1 MQHAEREHI
10 PPKVGD
16 KRAHPGGRMVI
27 QGSKRNVDKLLRDSE
42 SRGVQPSPALLE
54 AAARFAVGPSSTSA
68 SAAEHQL
75 SAMGQPLQQTPLQ
88 DNTTLYPAQQQ
99 VRRYAVIFSGDKL
112 KAARV
117 ADKLKLVDPSSVVDE
132 IDIVNDPI
140 EQNVLRP
147 QVVAELIRKLALQP
161 YDALMI
167 SCECASFSVAPG
179 GDESDSRGQLRSKSE
194 VWGKTPIPSDWAWYL
209 IKHNELTEVN
219 FDLMHIMLVR
229 QATVI
234 CEHPPNYGDRDTD
247 HFWEE
252 FEDWASLWDLPR
264 ARHLRP
270 ALAQCTF
277 SQCAKGADIQGLTT
291 LAADLDVEFE
301 LDEEFG
307 AARCIHGRAGHPRRA
322 RGRDEHGES
331 NSAKKASY
339 PEGMCLSLAKILKA
353 GAIRSASR
361 RQEREKITEILGT
374 IHRAPAAQAQVDLD
388 DPACA
393 MANLLPLQS
402 GDALEHAA
410 FRFQWRLVCTLITHE
425 RADISKLATAY
436 GAGFRIGAGRH
447 EASLPVAIKAI
458 SKDPHAK
465 RRLGL
470 AVKLACT
477 LANGE
482 DVNISSSCDTCFET
496 TAWLVNTLAVRRAG
510 SHRMHVGS
518 AKPHA
523 SAHIAGSHLPTHK
536 ATPSG
541 SLRQLEPELLEV
553 LQGEAFPECNIPCR
567 APEDEQLPRPP
578 LVPGSRG
585 GQRQGLPG
593 PLTTAQL
600 VPSSTYLA
608 VKQHGEKVISLLK
621 RARRGEVGHKVAI
634 RQRPK
639 RLVFE
644 EHEALTPEAMGHH
657 WIKRPTCD
665 LWDVL
670 LPSNFEHP
678 PSLTTDGH
686 TTQGPHLRFN
696 GTQFYEDSV
705 KHKMP
710 DMQLAGWGITGS
722 PGAQGMD
729 ARRAVIWYPHGG
741 AFEQAEH
748 FLTCAVK
755 DVTKRFVSPGADF
768 PVVWPCTVDPF
779 NVVMRFGQPRL
790 TIDKTIEKG
799 REPFAIKAY
808 NSHVDLV
815 LAEKQGLRV
824 KMVRVSTFTRAMAIY
839 LVCNA
844 PFEIGKYDLQAFFRT
859 HDKQLAQAHQHGGL
873 TELGYRNDWRSNF
886 GGKHEPDYNGR
897 ESNGQVFFIRIEF
910 TRLDGEYESRHPNI
924 IEWVRMRKQKFKD
937 SGGPPEDEW
946 KYTSMAFIL
955 FFVDDGG
962 VGAFADVLFDRH
974 GPMREQV
981 WDVPLKQHVI
991 RQVKRSNMYFEAAT
1005 AISRKYGHGTP
1016 EDKMTRMCLYIVFL
1030 GIGLCLQRRRRLLS
1044 HAKRV
1049 DYSEEC
1055 EKVLQSDRT
1064 LPNGLKTAPGEK
1076 FESLVHKLL
1085 HASEVIPLG
1094 RQHLFHSRE
1103 CLKVENDLDWNG
1115 VIVTKKAEQELIWW
1129 VAQMAK
1135 SDNLGLPLASRLEF
1149 PTVGDDDHVIEY
1161 HDASRE
1167 LGNIESSGWGAWT
1180 TIRDVFYYIVGRWT
1194 MDEIET
1200 HSINVLES
1208 KVRDMGT
1215 FTFVAKARE
1224 LGCTATH
1231 ATTYNDNRTSEANAE
1246 YGRPG
1251 TELLNS
1257 MLKEKQERAH
1267 AMGLHIANERVASI
1281 DNDIADLLSRGDI
1294 YEALRFPR
1302 TANMRVLQLDV
1313 EPSLRGFAGL

>member
-1 MQHAEREHI
+1 
-10 PPKVGD
+10 
-16 KRAHPGGRMVI
+16 MVI
-27 QGSKRNVDKLLRDSE
+27 QGSKRNVNMLLRDSE
-42 SRGVQPSPALLE
+42 LRGVLPSPALLE
-54 AAARFAVGPSSTSA
+54 AAARLAASPLSAGA

-75 SAMGQPLQQTPLQ
+75 SDIAQPPQQTPSQ
-88 DNTTLYPAQQQ
+88 DNTTSHPAQQQ
-99 VRRYAVIFSGDKL
+99 VRRYAVVFSGSKL

-117 ADKLKLVDPSSVVDE
+117 AAMLRIIDPGCLVDEV
-132 IDIVNDPI
+132 DIVNDQI
-140 EQNVLRP
+140 NQNVLKP
-147 QVVAELIRKLALQP
+147 HVVAKLIRELALQP

-167 SCECASFSVAPG
+167 SCECASFSIAPG

-194 VWGKTPIPSDWAWYL
+194 VWGKTPIPPDWAWYL

-219 FDLMHIMLVR
+219 FDLIHIMLVR

-234 CEHPPNYGDRDTD
+234 CEHPPDYGDRDTD

-264 ARHLRP
+264 ARHLRS
-270 ALAQCTF
+270 ALTHCTF

-291 LAADLDVEFE
+291 LAADLDVELE
-301 LDEEFG
+301 LDEQFG
-307 AARCIHGRAGHPRRA
+307 AASCVHGRTGHPKRA

-339 PEGMCLSLAKILKA
+339 PDDMCLSLAKVMKA

-361 RQEREKITEILGT
+361 RQEREEITKLLGT
-374 IHRAPAAQAQVDLD
+374 IHRSSAAQAQADLD
-388 DPACA
+388 DPECA

-402 GDALEHAA
+402 GDDLEHAA

-425 RADISKLATAY
+425 RADISKLAAAY
-436 GAGFRIGAGRH
+436 GAGFRIGDGRH
-447 EASLPVAIKAI
+447 EATLPVAIKAI

-482 DVNISSSCDTCFET
+482 DVNISSSSDTCFET

-541 SLRQLEPELLEV
+541 SLRQLEPELFEV
-553 LQGEAFPECNIPCR
+553 LQGEAFPECNVPCR
-567 APEDEQLPRPP
+567 ASEDEQLPRPP

-621 RARRGEVGHKVAI
+621 RARRGEVGHKVAM

-644 EHEALTPEAMGHH
+644 EHEALTPEAIGYH

-696 GTQFYEDSV
+696 GKQFYEDSV
-705 KHKMP
+705 KHGMP

-729 ARRAVIWYPHGG
+729 SRRAVIWYPHGG

-748 FLTCAVK
+748 FLTCAIK
-755 DVTKRFVSPGADF
+755 DVTKRFVSPGSDF
-768 PVVWPCTVDPF
+768 PIVWPCTVDPF

-790 TIDKTIEKG
+790 TIDKSIEQGK
-799 REPFAIKAY
+799 EPFAVKAY

-815 LAEKQGLRV
+815 QAEKQGLRV

-839 LVCNA
+839 LVCDA

-910 TRLDGEYESRHPNI
+910 TRLDKEYESRHPNI
-924 IEWVRMRKQKFKD
+924 IEWVRMRRQKFKD

-946 KYTSMAFIL
+946 RYTSLAFIL

-962 VGAFADVLFDRH
+962 IGAFADVLFDRH
-974 GPMREQV
+974 GRMREQV
-981 WDVPLKQHVI
+981 WDVASKQHVI
-991 RQVKRSNMYFEAAT
+991 REVKRSNMYFDAAT

-1016 EDKMTRMCLYIVFL
+1016 EEKMTRMCLYIVFL
-1030 GIGLCLQRRRRLLS
+1030 GIGICLTKRRRLLS
-1044 HAKRV
+1044 HAKRA

-1103 CLKVENDLDWNG
+1103 CLKIENDLDWNG
-1115 VIVTKKAEQELIWW
+1115 VIVTKKAETELHWW

-1180 TIRDVFYYIVGRWT
+1180 TIRDVFYYIEGRWT
-1194 MDEIET
+1194 MDEIE
-1200 HSINVLES
+1200 HYSINVLES

-1215 FTFVAKARE
+1215 FTFVSKARE

-1231 ATTYNDNRTSEANAE
+1231 ATTFNDNRTSEANAE

-1251 TELLNS
+1251 TALLNS
-1257 MLKEKQERAH
+1257 MLQEKQERAH
-1267 AMGLHIANERVASI
+1267 EMGLHVANERVASI

-1302 TANMRVLQLDV
+1302 TANMRVLRLDV
-1313 EPSLRGFAGL
+1313 EPSLREFAGL